1 MNKITQGIAILSL
14 LIIAAQTQ
22 AASITNGNFGTTGN
36 CSLSGWSQNVDP
48 YATFDD
54 SFSTTSSASGCTADV
69 SVGDWGTS
77 DSYANSLSQKLDL
90 SGAND
95 STFLLS
101 IDFSVDS
108 QVTSADSIFD
118 PNSPDFFDA
127 FWGEGLI
134 IGLQKDSNSED
145 FFDENGNVGSLFEMD
160 IDGFFSDSLEF
171 ILDSSFADQSN
182 WSLNFQLDDD
192 FDGFGSTLSI
202 SNVSLTEVLAPATD
216 VPEPTSL
223 AIFALG
229 FAGLMSRR
237 KIANELVRKSFNK

>member
-90 SGAND
+90 FGADD

-101 IDFSVDS
+101 MDFSVDS
-108 QVTSADSIFD
+108 VNNSTLD
-118 PNSPDFFDA
+118 PS
-127 FWGEGLI
+127 FWGEGLF
-134 IGLQKDSNSED
+134 IGLQKDSNSEV
-145 FFDENGNVGSLFEMD
+145 FFDENGNVGPLFQMD
-160 IDGFFSDSLEF
+160 VDGFFSDSLEF
-171 ILDSSFADQSN
+171 ILDSSFVNQSN

-192 FDGFGSTLSI
+192 FDTFGSTLSI
-202 SNVSLTEVLAPATD
+202 SNVSLTEVLAPVTD

-229 FAGLMSRR
+229 FAGLMNRR
-237 KIANELVRKSFNK
+237 KVANELVRKSINK